1 MNKNLTRNSS
11 FELLRIISII
21 MIIGVHYL
29 GYYALDNVNKFTLNY
44 YLTYFIE
51 SICIMGVNTFVL
63 ISGYF
68 LITKN
73 KVNIRKVID
82 LLIIVAFYGFIFY
95 FLMMIIN
102 KTSFNIKDLIKSMIP
117 FWLGKR
123 WFVRT
128 YIILFLISPFMNRG
142 LRELGKKPFENLIFI
157 WILFF
162 SIWPS
167 FFPYPPVTDDGYGI
181 INFVLLYIIGAYI
194 RLHYKNNKS
203 IWIYVVL
210 YIMCI
215 LGTYLG
221 KLYYGYT
228 WTYNFITNIIGS
240 VMLFLIFSK
249 LKITSKNINY
259 IALFVFGIYMVHY
272 DVQTQ
277 EFIYGKILKCSN
289 YVNSHWLILHIIY
302 SIVILFV
309 ISLLID
315 IVRSNIFKI
324 SVDTIINKI
333 NIFNKNIGED

>member
-277 EFIYGKILKCSN
+277 EFIYGKLLKCSN
-289 YVNSHWLILHIIY
+289 YVNSQWLILHIIY
-302 SIVILFV
+302 STVILFV

>member
-1 MNKNLTRNSS
+1 MNKDLTRNSS

-21 MIIGVHYL
+21 MIIGMHYL
-29 GYYALDNVNKFTLNY
+29 GYYALDNVNKFDLNY

-68 LITKN
+68 LISKN

-95 FLMMIIN
+95 FSMMVIN
-102 KTSFNIKDLIKSMIP
+102 KTTFNIKDLIKSMIP

-128 YIILFLISPFMNRG
+128 YIILFLISPFMNKG
-142 LRELGKKPFENLIFI
+142 LRELSKKSFENLIFI
-157 WILFF
+157 LILFF

-167 FFPYPPVTDDGYGI
+167 FFPYPPVIDDGYGI

-194 RLHYKNNKS
+194 RLHYKNKKS
-203 IWIYVVL
+203 ILKYVTIY
-210 YIMCI
+210 IICI

-221 KLYYGYT
+221 RLYYGYT
-228 WTYNFITNIIGS
+228 WTYNFITNITGS

-249 LKITSKNINY
+249 LKIQSKKINY

-272 DVQTQ
+272 DEQTQ
-277 EFIYGKILKCSN
+277 EFIYGKLLKCSN
-289 YVNSHWLILHIIY
+289 YVNSQWLILHIIC

-324 SVDTIINKI
+324 SVDPIINRI
-333 NIFNKNIGED
+333 SIFNKNIG

>member
-1 MNKNLTRNSS
+1 MNTDLTRNSR

-73 KVNIRKVID
+73 KVNIRKIID

-95 FLMMIIN
+95 FVMMAIN
-102 KTSFNIKDLIKSMIP
+102 KTSFNIKDLIKSMTP
-117 FWLGKR
+117 FLLGKR

-128 YIILFLISPFMNRG
+128 YIILFLISPFMNKG
-142 LRELGKKPFENLIFI
+142 LRELSKKSFEILIFI
-157 WILFF
+157 LILFF

-167 FFPYPPVTDDGYGI
+167 FLPYPPVTDDGYGI
-181 INFVLLYIIGAYI
+181 INFVLLYIVGAYI
-194 RLHYKNNKS
+194 RLHYKNNKNIWVYVS
-203 IWIYVVL
+203 I

-221 KLYYGYT
+221 RLYYGYT

-249 LKITSKNINY
+249 LKIQSKSINY

-277 EFIYGKILKCSN
+277 EFIYGKLLKCSD
-289 YVNSHWLILHIIY
+289 YVNSQWLILHILC
-302 SIVILFV
+302 SIAILFV

-315 IVRSNIFKI
+315 IIRSNIFKI
-324 SVDTIINKI
+324 SVDSIINKI
-333 NIFNKNIGED
+333 NIFNRNIGED